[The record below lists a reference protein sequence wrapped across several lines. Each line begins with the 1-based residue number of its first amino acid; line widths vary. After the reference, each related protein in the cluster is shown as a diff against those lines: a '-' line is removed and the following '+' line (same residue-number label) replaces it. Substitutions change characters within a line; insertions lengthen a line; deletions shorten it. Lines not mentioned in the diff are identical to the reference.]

1 MIKKLSGSSTGKSG
15 KNSMRVDRSVLQR
28 DDELH
33 RQNLARIYAEA
44 RYQHKLDEQH
54 RLERDR
60 QVKTQE
66 LRTERNKR
74 LGTKKGLN
82 VDVYA

>member
-15 KNSMRVDRSVLQR
+15 KNSMRVDRTVLQR

-33 RQNLARIYAEA
+33 RQHLARIYAEA
-44 RYQHKLDEQH
+44 RYQHKIEERD

-66 LRTERNKR
+66 LRTERNRR
-74 LGTKKGLN
+74 LGHKKGLN
-82 VDVYA
+82 VDLDA

>member
-1 MIKKLSGSSTGKSG
+1 MIKKLSGSSTGKSE
-15 KNSMRVDRSVLQR
+15 KNSMRVDRAVLQR

-33 RQNLARIYAEA
+33 RQHLARINQD
-44 RYQHKLDEQH
+44 RNYQHKVEERD

-74 LGTKKGLN
+74 LGHNKGLN
-82 VDVYA
+82 VDLDA

>member
-1 MIKKLSGSSTGKSG
+1 
-15 KNSMRVDRSVLQR
+15 MRVDRTVLQR

-33 RQNLARIYAEA
+33 RHNLARIYAEA

-54 RLERDR
+54 RLERDY

>member
-1 MIKKLSGSSTGKSG
+1 
-15 KNSMRVDRSVLQR
+15 MRVDSAALLRH
-28 DDELH
+28 DELH
-33 RQNLARIYAEA
+33 RQHLARIYAEA

-60 QVKTQE
+60 QLKTQE

>member
-15 KNSMRVDRSVLQR
+15 KNSMRVDRTVLQR

-33 RQNLARIYAEA
+33 RQHLARIYAEA
-44 RYQHKLDEQH
+44 RYQHKIEERD

>member
-15 KNSMRVDRSVLQR
+15 KNSMRVDRTVLQR

-33 RQNLARIYAEA
+33 RQHLARIYAEA
-44 RYQHKLDEQH
+44 RYQHKIEERD
-54 RLERDR
+54 RLEKDR

>member
-1 MIKKLSGSSTGKSG
+1 
-15 KNSMRVDRSVLQR
+15 MRVDRTVLQR

-33 RQNLARIYAEA
+33 RQHLARIYAEA
-44 RYQHKLDEQH
+44 RYQQKIDEKH
-54 RLERDR
+54 RLERDY

>member
-15 KNSMRVDRSVLQR
+15 KNSMRVDRTVLQR

-33 RQNLARIYAEA
+33 RHNLARIYAEA
-44 RYQHKLDEQH
+44 RYQHKIEERD
-54 RLERDR
+54 RLEKDR

>member
-33 RQNLARIYAEA
+33 RQHLARIYAEA
-44 RYQHKLDEQH
+44 RYQQKIEERD
-54 RLERDR
+54 RLEKDR